1 MFFPNRFVTQI
12 SISEEDIPSSLDGS
26 PVMLWQC
33 SMNVRLYRLF
43 DEEPAT
49 EEAEDETV
57 MCSITMLPSVS
68 LDHMWGSLYYDI
80 SIKKRLL
87 DYSCSAMF
95 FAKKEVSPS
104 LIAWNRVVLLH
115 GPPGTGKTSLCRC
128 ECEQF
133 FYNCFLQ
140 LIFRLVCRGLAQ
152 KLAIRLSGQFQY
164 GQLVEVN
171 AHSLF
176 SKWFSESGK
185 LVQKLFGKIEELV
198 EERDSLVIVLIDEVE
213 SLTAAR
219 KSALSGSE
227 PSDAIRVVNAVL
239 TQIDKLKEVCSL
251 PSLPCARVLILNL
264 F

>member
-1 MFFPNRFVTQI
+1 MLQFFCDFCQSRFVTQI
-12 SISEEDIPSSLDGS
+12 SISEEDIPSSQDGS

-33 SMNVRLYRLF
+33 SLNVRLYRLF

-115 GPPGTGKTSLCRC
+115 GPPGTGKTSLCR
-128 ECEQF
+128 
-133 FYNCFLQ
+133 Y
-140 LIFRLVCRGLAQ
+140 
-152 KLAIRLSGQFQY
+152 
-164 GQLVEVN
+164 
-171 AHSLF
+171 
-176 SKWFSESGK
+176 ES
-185 LVQKLFGKIEELV
+185 
-198 EERDSLVIVLIDEVE
+198 IVLILFFLFFF
-213 SLTAAR
+213 SFLCMLINQCR
-219 KSALSGSE
+219 ALSGAWPKNS
-227 PSDAIRVVNAVL
+227 PFD
-239 TQIDKLKEVCSL
+239 
-251 PSLPCARVLILNL
+251 
-264 F
+264 